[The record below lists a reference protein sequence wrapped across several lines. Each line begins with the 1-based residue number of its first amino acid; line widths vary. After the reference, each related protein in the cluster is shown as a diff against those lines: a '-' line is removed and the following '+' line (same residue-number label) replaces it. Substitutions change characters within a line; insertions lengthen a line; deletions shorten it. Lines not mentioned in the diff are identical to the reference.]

1 MDQIF
6 GVTLLALQL
15 LSCVLIYKSVKNKNY
30 ITYRFPHCGRRAYT
44 FEGFAKFGL
53 ICCFILT
60 SITVLSV
67 LFDPEFGG
75 AFVML
80 PLGFLGWYLCLFIY
94 LDCKNF
100 YLQTTPEGMIWANFL
115 AVSHQ
120 ASYKDILK
128 FSYDP
133 RGDFDTDLT
142 WLVVKTNHGKTLRFD
157 PILTDAGLL
166 MAQLAFR
173 LQKGYWARSDSP
185 EDQRE
190 IQEHLENDKETC
202 EYLFQIS
209 RCVIEHVPEE
219 KPE

>member
-6 GVTLLALQL
+6 GVALLALQL

-30 ITYRFPHCGRRAYT
+30 TTYKFPRCGRRAYT

-100 YLQTTPEGMIWANFL
+100 YLQTTPEGMMWANFL
-115 AVSHQ
+115 AISHH
-120 ASYKDILK
+120 APYKDIVK
-128 FSYDP
+128 FTYNSRDS
-133 RGDFDTDLT
+133 GDIGIDLT
-142 WLVVKTNHGKTLRFD
+142 WLVVKTARGGTLRFD
-157 PILTDAGLL
+157 PLLTGAGLL
-166 MAQLAFR
+166 IPQLAFR
-173 LQKGYWARSDSP
+173 VENGYWAKSADP
-185 EDQRE
+185 EDQQLLQNFIDKPEKARE
-190 IQEHLENDKETC
+190 LLMSC
-202 EYLFQIS
+202 S
-209 RCVIEHVPEE
+209 PCVIER
-219 KPE
+219 